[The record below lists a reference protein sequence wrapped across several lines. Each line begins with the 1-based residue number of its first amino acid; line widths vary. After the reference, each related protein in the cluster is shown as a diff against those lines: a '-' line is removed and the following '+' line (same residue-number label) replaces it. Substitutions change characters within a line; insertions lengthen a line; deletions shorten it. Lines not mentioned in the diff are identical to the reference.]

1 MASKDQ
7 GQSLMTPEDEANWNR
22 EVEAQFQS
30 TYSTAKSCRDT
41 EVGHSRKR
49 GEGTKLWTTGAQLA
63 DYKIPKLTRYARILQ
78 RWAIQWIHRLHSLY
92 PVPQEVSGHP
102 DGITSDR

>member
-30 TYSTAKSCRDT
+30 TYSTAKSCRDK
-41 EVGHSRKR
+41 EVSHSRKR
-49 GEGTKLWTTGAQLA
+49 GEGTKLWTTGAQLT

-78 RWAIQWIHRLHSLY
+78 RWTI
-92 PVPQEVSGHP
+92 
-102 DGITSDR
+102 

>member
-1 MASKDQ
+1 MRGFLAAPVKNENNLNCFISDLVNIMASKDQ

-30 TYSTAKSCRDT
+30 TYSTAKSCRDK
-41 EVGHSRKR
+41 EVSHSRKR

-78 RWAIQWIHRLHSLY
+78 RWTI
-92 PVPQEVSGHP
+92 
-102 DGITSDR
+102 

>member
-1 MASKDQ
+1 MTSKDQ
-7 GQSLMTPEDEANWNR
+7 GQSLMTPEEEANWDR

-78 RWAIQWIHRLHSLY
+78 RWAI
-92 PVPQEVSGHP
+92 
-102 DGITSDR
+102 